1 MKYKVI
7 DKSEAE
13 EVVKLAVC
21 LTNEIIGCFRGLA
34 LKIVLKALSELE
46 V

>member
-13 EVVKLAVC
+13 EVAKLAVC
-21 LTNEIIGCFRGLA
+21 LTNEIIGGLC
-34 LKIVLKALSELE
+34 ED
-46 V
+46 